1 MKNIKIIENFI
12 NKYNLKNLFSPE
24 DLRLFKIKKYSNG
37 ENIIGAKDSVD
48 SLAFIIS
55 GGVDIYSFLANG
67 RSIFINKLSPPEIF
81 GDVEFFG
88 NVPML
93 FDVVANSDTV
103 IMIIPFKT
111 LEKKLNTN
119 YKLWK
124 FLGATSTKKLLKTNR
139 AILLKEGFSLK
150 SILALYLIKHNNL
163 IKFNSLNE
171 LASELNVSYRNLTRV
186 IKYFSDKQII
196 KKEKKSIITLDED
209 LLASYTEEI

>member
-1 MKNIKIIENFI
+1 LQNIKIIENFI

-24 DLRLFKIKKYSNG
+24 DFKLFNIKKYSKG

-48 SLAFIIS
+48 SLAFIVS

-67 RSIFINKLSPPEIF
+67 RNIFINKLSPPEIF

-88 NVPML
+88 DVPML
-93 FDVVANSDTV
+93 FDVVANSDTT

-111 LEKKLNTN
+111 LEKNLNTN

-124 FLGATSTKKLLKTNR
+124 FLGATSTKKLLKTNK
-139 AILLKEGFSLK
+139 AILLKEGFNLK
-150 SILALYLIKHNNL
+150 TILALYLIRHNHH
-163 IKFNSLNE
+163 IEFNSLNE

-186 IKYFSDKQII
+186 IKYFSEKNII
-196 KKEKKSIITLDED
+196 KKEKKSIITIDKD
-209 LLASYTEEI
+209 LLATYTKEI